1 MEIALLLLKHFVPV
15 ICGTYNWWCMH
26 DVDDDIQEGGR
37 FLVPRFPLSTWSF
50 VWRRCLRGRFGRFN
64 HARTID
70 RRMTRHD
77 APRAHRLEADGFSSE
92 FLTLTITNWRISL
105 QFGRFLVCFSQK
117 WKKNDFFE
125 GKVRQI
131 WNRESGSGSVW
142 SVNFSAIGLHCGRY
156 NLT

>member
-1 MEIALLLLKHFVPV
+1 MHAW
-15 ICGTYNWWCMH
+15 CWWWYPRRRSVSSPPFPS
-26 DVDDDIQEGGR
+26 VDA
-37 FLVPRFPLSTWSF
+37 TWSF

-64 HARTID
+64 RARTID

-77 APRAHRLEADGFSSE
+77 APRAHRLEADSFSSE

-131 WNRESGSGSVW
+131 WNR
-142 SVNFSAIGLHCGRY
+142 VNTTIRTMKFVTNMKGEVGRKALPCLQIWLY
-156 NLT
+156 EWLLLWDARVSMRN